1 MYTTA
6 IVLFAAFA
14 LVFLT
19 SCVLYFMGKR
29 TLLRFVMQWATIVL
43 LALWTVEPLRV
54 AWSVAGAVALN
65 LVLAM
70 NHRPG
75 RYMAV

>member
-43 LALWTVEPLRV
+43 LAL
-54 AWSVAGAVALN
+54 VAL
-65 LVLAM
+65 LLMVLIGKDIPLFV
-70 NHRPG
+70 NDVKS
-75 RYMAV
+75 YF

>member
-19 SCVLYFMGKR
+19 SCVLYWLGKR

-43 LALWTVEPLRV
+43 LAL
-54 AWSVAGAVALN
+54 VALLL
-65 LVLAM
+65 LVLIGKDVPLFV
-70 NHRPG
+70 NDVKS
-75 RYMAV
+75 YF

>member
-43 LALWTVEPLRV
+43 LAL
-54 AWSVAGAVALN
+54 VALLL
-65 LVLAM
+65 LVLIGKDVPLFVSNAKS
-70 NHRPG
+70 
-75 RYMAV
+75 YF

>member
-43 LALWTVEPLRV
+43 LAL
-54 AWSVAGAVALN
+54 VALLL
-65 LVLAM
+65 LVLIGKDIPLFV
-70 NHRPG
+70 NDVKN
-75 RYMAV
+75 YF

>member
-1 MYTTA
+1 MYTIA

-43 LALWTVEPLRV
+43 LAL
-54 AWSVAGAVALN
+54 VALLL
-65 LVLAM
+65 LVLIGKDI
-70 NHRPG
+70 PLFLSDVKS
-75 RYMAV
+75 YF

>member
-43 LALWTVEPLRV
+43 LAL
-54 AWSVAGAVALN
+54 VALLL
-65 LVLAM
+65 LVLIGKDIPLFV
-70 NHRPG
+70 NDVKS
-75 RYMAV
+75 YF

>member
-6 IVLFAAFA
+6 IVLFATFA

-19 SCVLYFMGKR
+19 SCVLYWLGKR

-43 LALWTVEPLRV
+43 LAL
-54 AWSVAGAVALN
+54 VALLL
-65 LVLAM
+65 LVLIGKDVPLFV
-70 NHRPG
+70 NDVKS
-75 RYMAV
+75 YF

>member
-19 SCVLYFMGKR
+19 SCVLYWLGKR

-43 LALWTVEPLRV
+43 LAL
-54 AWSVAGAVALN
+54 VALLL
-65 LVLAM
+65 LVLIGKDIPLFV
-70 NHRPG
+70 NDVKN
-75 RYMAV
+75 YF

>member
-14 LVFLT
+14 LVFLA

-29 TLLRFVMQWATIVL
+29 TLLRFVMQCATIVL
-43 LALWTVEPLRV
+43 LAL
-54 AWSVAGAVALN
+54 VALLL
-65 LVLAM
+65 LVLIGKDIPLFVSDVK
-70 NHRPG
+70 N
-75 RYMAV
+75 YF

>member
-29 TLLRFVMQWATIVL
+29 ALLRFVMQWATIVL
-43 LALWTVEPLRV
+43 LAL
-54 AWSVAGAVALN
+54 VALLL
-65 LVLAM
+65 LVLIGKDIPLFV
-70 NHRPG
+70 NDVKN
-75 RYMAV
+75 YF

>member
-19 SCVLYFMGKR
+19 SCVLYFIGKR

-43 LALWTVEPLRV
+43 LAL
-54 AWSVAGAVALN
+54 VALLL
-65 LVLAM
+65 LVLIGKDIPLFVSDVK
-70 NHRPG
+70 N
-75 RYMAV
+75 YF

>member
-43 LALWTVEPLRV
+43 LSL
-54 AWSVAGAVALN
+54 VALLL
-65 LVLAM
+65 LVLIGKDIPLFV
-70 NHRPG
+70 NDVKS
-75 RYMAV
+75 YF

>member
-43 LALWTVEPLRV
+43 LAL
-54 AWSVAGAVALN
+54 VALLL
-65 LVLAM
+65 LVLIGKDI
-70 NHRPG
+70 PLFVSDVKS
-75 RYMAV
+75 YF

>member
-43 LALWTVEPLRV
+43 LAL
-54 AWSVAGAVALN
+54 VALLL
-65 LVLAM
+65 LVLIGKDIPLFVSDVK
-70 NHRPG
+70 N
-75 RYMAV
+75 YF